1 MYRPLLA
8 SLTSVLLLVGGAAAR
23 GEPAGALAG
32 RVRTTEGTPVPQ
44 LLLVVAGPGGERT
57 AVTGPEGGYRV
68 AGLAPGEYRV
78 RLEAPGFILS
88 PEPRRVVGATEEG
101 LDLVLSPAPVREQVL
116 VAATRAEAAIS
127 SLGVAASVL
136 DRERI
141 AERRSPDVLHLLEE
155 VPGAT
160 VARAG
165 GLGRQGSLFLRGGP
179 SNAAR
184 VMIDGVPVNEP
195 GGAFDFGA
203 LLPLSLEQI
212 EVVRGAAS
220 SLYGTD
226 ALAGVVHL
234 VTRRAGPGDDTAF
247 EAEAEGGRFDSRRLQ
262 GEALGRRGGLDWTA
276 GALRVETDNQEPN
289 SAFRETAGAAALGV
303 RLGERSAV
311 RLVAR
316 GGLSTAGT
324 PGPTAFGR
332 PDLDASIERHL
343 LVVGGRFLRAGD
355 GFSHEVRAGYALS
368 DELDL
373 NPLDSGSYVPR
384 FGDRAGAFSISD
396 FTDPAGFQ
404 NDTRR
409 LSLGYQVDGRAAARH
424 LLTAGIDLERETGAL
439 GTRAEPLLS
448 PHRTNV
454 GAYVQDRLVVGDR
467 LFLTAGARVERNAGF
482 GTRAVPRAAAAWRL
496 RRGADATTLRA
507 SAGTGIKEPS
517 FFQSFGVSFF
527 AEGNPNLKA
536 ERSRTFDLG
545 IEQRLLGGRLRGEAT
560 AFQHDY
566 LDQVAYHVVD
576 FTTFQGGYVNL
587 GRTRARGVEL
597 SVEAAPAASI
607 WLSAAYT
614 FLDGTILVSTD
625 EFDPVVAVGRP
636 LLRRPKHQASFG
648 GRFTRG
654 RVGLGANLVA
664 VGRRADSD
672 FAGLG
677 LLTNGGYV
685 RLDVRARA
693 RLGHGLEA
701 FAVGENLL
709 DRRYQEVLG
718 YPALGRVVRAG
729 LHFQSGP
736 SRP

>member
-1 MYRPLLA
+1 MRRLDLA
-8 SLTSVLLLVGGAAAR
+8 TLTTVILFLGGAAAR
-23 GEPAGALAG
+23 GEPAGALSG
-32 RVRTTEGTPVPQ
+32 RVRTAAGTPVPQ
-44 LLLVVAGPGGERT
+44 LLLVVSGPGGERT
-57 AVTGPEGGYRV
+57 AVTGPEGRYRL

-78 RLEAPGFILS
+78 RVEAPGFVLS
-88 PEPRRVVGATEEG
+88 PEPHRQVGGTEED

-116 VAATRAEAAIS
+116 VAATRDEAALS

-136 DRERI
+136 DHERI

-155 VPGAT
+155 VPGAA

-203 LLPLSLEQI
+203 LLPLALEQI

-234 VTRRAGPGDDTAF
+234 VTRRAGPADGPDFD
-247 EAEAEGGRFDSRRLQ
+247 AEGEAGRFASRRLQ
-262 GEALGRRGGLDWTA
+262 GEARGRRGGLDWTA

-303 RLGERSAV
+303 RLGGRSSV
-311 RLVAR
+311 RVVAR
-316 GGLSTAGT
+316 GGTSTAGT
-324 PGPTAFGR
+324 SGQTLYGR

-343 LVVGGRFLRAGD
+343 VVLGGRLVRAGD
-355 GFSHEVRAGYALS
+355 RISHEVRAGYALS

-373 NPLDSGSYVPR
+373 DPIDSGSYVPR
-384 FGDRAGAFSISD
+384 YGDLVGAFPFSD
-396 FTDPAGFQ
+396 FADPAGFQ
-404 NDTRR
+404 NDVRR
-409 LSLGYQVDGRAAARH
+409 LSLGYQAEGRAGARH
-424 LLTAGIDLERETGAL
+424 LISAGADLERETGAL
-439 GTRAEPLLS
+439 GARAEPRLR
-448 PHRTNV
+448 PRRTNV
-454 GAYVQDRLVVGDR
+454 GAYLQDRLVLAGR
-467 LFLTAGARVERNAGF
+467 LFVTAGARVERNASF
-482 GTRAVPRAAAAWRL
+482 GTRVVPRAALAWRL
-496 RRGADATTLRA
+496 RGGADATTLRA
-507 SAGTGIKEPS
+507 SAATGIKEPS
-517 FFQSFGVSFF
+517 FFQSYGVSFF
-527 AEGNPNLKA
+527 ALGNPNLKP

-545 IEQRLLGGRLRGEAT
+545 LEQRLLGGRLRGEAT
-560 AFQHDY
+560 AFQHQY

-576 FTTFQGGYVNL
+576 FTTFQGSYVNL

-597 SVEAAPAASI
+597 SVEAAPVDSF

-614 FLDGTILVSTD
+614 YLDGRILVSTD

-636 LLRRPKHQASFG
+636 LLRRPKHQAAFG
-648 GRFTRG
+648 ARFTRG
-654 RVGLGANLVA
+654 RVGVGANLVA

-677 LLTNGGYV
+677 LLMNEGYA
-685 RLDVRARA
+685 RLDGRARL

-701 FAVGENLL
+701 FVAGENLL
-709 DRRYQEVLG
+709 DRRYQEILG
-718 YPALGRVVRAG
+718 YPALGRIVRAG
-729 LHFQSGP
+729 LRFQSGP
-736 SRP
+736 PRP

>member
-1 MYRPLLA
+1 MRRFDLA
-8 SLTSVLLLVGGAAAR
+8 ILTAVFLAGGAAAR
-23 GEPAGALAG
+23 GEPAGALTG
-32 RVRTTEGTPVPQ
+32 RVRTAEGTPVPQ
-44 LLLVVAGPGGERT
+44 LLLVVAGPSGERT
-57 AVTGPEGGYRV
+57 ALTGPDGRYRV
-68 AGLAPGEYRV
+68 AGLPPGEYRV
-78 RLEAPGFILS
+78 RVEAPGFILS
-88 PEPRRVVGATEEG
+88 PEPRRLVGAAEQN

-116 VAATRAEAAIS
+116 VAATRAEAALS
-127 SLGVAASVL
+127 TLGVAASVL
-136 DRERI
+136 DREHI
-141 AERRSPDVLHLLEE
+141 TERHSPDVLHLLEE
-155 VPGAT
+155 VPGAA

-234 VTRRAGPGDDTAF
+234 VTRHTGPGEGTAF
-247 EAEAEGGRFDSRRLQ
+247 EAEGERGRFHGWRGQ
-262 GEALGRRGGLDWTA
+262 GEALGRRGALDWTA
-276 GALRVETDNQEPN
+276 GALRVETDNQDPN

-303 RLGERSAV
+303 RLGERSSV
-311 RLVAR
+311 RFVAR
-316 GGLSTAGT
+316 GGTSVAGT
-324 PGPTAFGR
+324 SGPTAFGR

-355 GFSHEVRAGYALS
+355 RLSHEVRAGYALR

-373 NPLDSGSYVPR
+373 DPIDSGPYVPR
-384 FGDRAGAFSISD
+384 FGDRVGSFVISD

-404 NDTRR
+404 NDVRR
-409 LSLGYQVDGRAAARH
+409 LTLGYQVEGRAASRH
-424 LLTAGIDLERETGAL
+424 LLTAGLDLERETGAL

-448 PHRTNV
+448 PRRTNV
-454 GAYVQDRLVVGDR
+454 GAYAQDRLVVADR
-467 LFLTAGARVERNAGF
+467 LFVTAGARVERNASF
-482 GTRAVPRAAAAWRL
+482 GTRAVPRAAVAWRL
-496 RRGADATTLRA
+496 RRGADATTLRV

-527 AEGNPNLKA
+527 AQGNPNLKP
-536 ERSRTFDLG
+536 ERSRTYDLG

-576 FTTFQGGYVNL
+576 FTTFQGSFVNL

-597 SVEAAPAASI
+597 SVEAAPADSL

-614 FLDGTILVSTD
+614 F
-625 EFDPVVAVGRP
+625 PVVAVGRP
-636 LLRRPKHQASFG
+636 LLRRPKHQASLG

-677 LLTNGGYV
+677 LLMNDGYV
-685 RLDVRARA
+685 RLDARVRAS
-693 RLGHGLEA
+693 LGHGLEA

-729 LHFQSGP
+729 LRFQSGP

>member
-8 SLTSVLLLVGGAAAR
+8 SLTSVLLLVGDAAAR

-32 RVRTTEGTPVPQ
+32 RVRTAEGTPVPQ

-57 AVTGPEGGYRV
+57 AVTGAEGRYRV

-88 PEPRRVVGATEEG
+88 PEPRRVVGATEED

-116 VAATRAEAAIS
+116 VAATRAEAALS

-136 DRERI
+136 DHERI

-165 GLGRQGSLFLRGGP
+165 SLGRQGSLFLRGGP

-262 GEALGRRGGLDWTA
+262 GEALGRRGALDWTA

-289 SAFRETAGAAALGV
+289 GAFRETAGAAALGV

-316 GGLSTAGT
+316 GGMSTAGT

-355 GFSHEVRAGYALS
+355 GLSHELRAGYALS

-373 NPLDSGSYVPR
+373 NRIDSGSYLPR
-384 FGDRAGAFSISD
+384 FGDRVGAFSISD

-454 GAYVQDRLVVGDR
+454 GAYVQDRLVVADR
-467 LFLTAGARVERNAGF
+467 LFLTAGARVERNASF

-527 AEGNPNLKA
+527 AQGNPNLKA

-597 SVEAAPAASI
+597 SVEAAPTDSV

-677 LLTNGGYV
+677 LLMNGGYV
-685 RLDVRARA
+685 RLDARARA

-709 DRRYQEVLG
+709 DGRYQEVLG

-729 LHFQSGP
+729 LRFQSGP

>member
-1 MYRPLLA
+1 MYRRLLA
-8 SLTSVLLLVGGAAAR
+8 SLTSVLLFFGGAAAR

-32 RVRTTEGTPVPQ
+32 RVRTAEGTPVPQ
-44 LLLVVAGPGGERT
+44 LLLVVAGPSGERT
-57 AVTGPEGGYRV
+57 ALTGPDGRYRV
-68 AGLAPGEYRV
+68 AGLPPGEYRV
-78 RLEAPGFILS
+78 RVEAPGFILS
-88 PEPRRVVGATEEG
+88 PEPRRVVGGAQED
-101 LDLVLSPAPVREQVL
+101 LDLVLAAAPVREQVI
-116 VAATRAEAAIS
+116 VAATRAEAALS
-127 SLGVAASVL
+127 TLGVAASVL
-136 DRERI
+136 DHERI
-141 AERRSPDVLHLLEE
+141 TQRHSPDVLHLLEE
-155 VPGAT
+155 VPGAA

-165 GLGRQGSLFLRGGP
+165 GLGRQASLFLRGGP

-184 VMIDGVPVNEP
+184 LMIDGVPVNEP

-234 VTRRAGPGDDTAF
+234 VTRHAGPGEGTAF
-247 EAEAEGGRFDSRRLQ
+247 EAEGERGRFHSWRGQ
-262 GEALGRRGGLDWTA
+262 GEALGRRGALDWTA

-289 SAFRETAGAAALGV
+289 SAFRETAAAAALGV
-303 RLGERSAV
+303 RLGERSSV

-316 GGLSTAGT
+316 GGTSAAGT
-324 PGPTAFGR
+324 SGATAFGR

-343 LVVGGRFLRAGD
+343 LVLGGRLRRTGD
-355 GFSHEVRAGYALS
+355 GLSHEVRAGFALS

-373 NPLDSGSYVPR
+373 DPIDSGPYVPR
-384 FGDRAGAFSISD
+384 FGDRVGAFVISD

-409 LSLGYQVDGRAAARH
+409 LSLGYQVEGRAGTRH

-448 PHRTNV
+448 PRRTNV
-454 GAYVQDRLVVGDR
+454 GAYAQDRLVVADR
-467 LFLTAGARVERNAGF
+467 LFVTAGARVERNASF
-482 GTRAVPRAAAAWRL
+482 GTRAVPRAAVAWRL

-517 FFQSFGVSFF
+517 FFQSFGISFF
-527 AEGNPNLKA
+527 AQGNPNLKP

-560 AFQHDY
+560 AFHHDY
-566 LDQVAYHVVD
+566 LDQVAFHVVD
-576 FTTFQGGYVNL
+576 FTTFQGSYVNL
-587 GRTRARGVEL
+587 GHTRARGVEL
-597 SVEAAPAASI
+597 SVEAAPADSV

-677 LLTNGGYV
+677 LLMNDGYV
-685 RLDVRARA
+685 RLDARARA

-729 LHFQSGP
+729 LRFQSGP

>member
-1 MYRPLLA
+1 MYRRLLA
-8 SLTSVLLLVGGAAAR
+8 CLTSVLLLLGGAAAR

-32 RVRTTEGTPVPQ
+32 RVRTAEGTAVPQ
-44 LLLVVAGPGGERT
+44 LLLVVDGPGGERT
-57 AVTGPEGGYRV
+57 AITGPEGRYRV

-88 PEPRRVVGATEEG
+88 PVPRRVVGATEAD

-116 VAATRAEAAIS
+116 VAATRAEAALS

-136 DRERI
+136 DHERI
-141 AERRSPDVLHLLEE
+141 VERRSPDVLHLLEE

-184 VMIDGVPVNEP
+184 VMIDGVPMNEP

-234 VTRRAGPGDDTAF
+234 VTRRAGSGDDTAF

-289 SAFRETAGAAALGV
+289 SAFRETTGAAALGL
-303 RLGERSAV
+303 RLGERSSV

-316 GGLSTAGT
+316 GGTSIAGT

-332 PDLDASIERHL
+332 PDLDAAIERHL
-343 LVVGGRFLRAGD
+343 LVLGGRLLRAGD
-355 GFSHEVRAGYALS
+355 RLSHEVRAGFALS
-368 DELDL
+368 DELDV
-373 NPLDSGSYVPR
+373 NPIDSGSYIPR
-384 FGDRAGAFSISD
+384 FGDRVGAFAISD

-409 LSLGYQVDGRAAARH
+409 LSLGYQVEGQAGRQH
-424 LLTAGIDLERETGAL
+424 LLTAGVDIERETGAL
-439 GTRAEPLLS
+439 GSRSEPLLT
-448 PHRTNV
+448 PRRTNGGV
-454 GAYVQDRLVVGDR
+454 YVQDRLVLADKV
-467 LFLTAGARVERNAGF
+467 FVTAGGRVEHNASF
-482 GTRAVPRAAAAWRL
+482 GTRAVPRAAVAWRV
-496 RRGADATTLRA
+496 RGGQEATTLRA
-507 SAGTGIKEPS
+507 SAGAGIKEPS
-517 FFQSFGVSFF
+517 FFHSFGVSFF
-527 AEGNPNLKA
+527 ALGNPDLRP
-536 ERSRTFDLG
+536 ERSRTFDAG
-545 IEQRLLGGRLRGEAT
+545 IEQRLFAGRVRAEAT
-560 AFQHDY
+560 AFHHDY
-566 LDQVAYHVVD
+566 RDQIAYHVVD
-576 FTTFQGGYVNL
+576 FTTFQGTFVNL

-597 SVEAAPAASI
+597 SVEAAPSSSL

-677 LLTNGGYV
+677 LLMNDGYTRV
-685 RLDVRARA
+685 DARA
-693 RLGHGLEA
+693 RVRIAYGLEA
-701 FAVGENLL
+701 FVVGENLL
-709 DRRYQEVLG
+709 DRRYQEILG
-718 YPALGRVVRAG
+718 YPALGRTLRGGVRF
-729 LHFQSGP
+729 HTEP
-736 SRP
+736 SP

>member
-1 MYRPLLA
+1 MRLDLA
-8 SLTSVLLLVGGAAAR
+8 ILTAVFLVGGAAAR
-23 GEPAGALAG
+23 GEPAGALSG
-32 RVRTTEGTPVPQ
+32 RVRTAEGTPVPQ

-57 AVTGPEGGYRV
+57 AVTGSEGRYHV

-78 RLEAPGFILS
+78 RIEAPGFVLS
-88 PEPRRVVGATEEG
+88 PEPHRVIAESEED

-116 VAATRAEAAIS
+116 VAATRAEAALS

-136 DRERI
+136 DHERI

-155 VPGAT
+155 VPGAA

-234 VTRRAGPGDDTAF
+234 VTRRAGPGDGPAF

-262 GEALGRRGGLDWTA
+262 GEAVGRRGGLDWTA
-276 GALRVETDNQEPN
+276 GALRVETDNQGPN
-289 SAFRETAGAAALGV
+289 SAFRETAGAAALGI
-303 RLGERSAV
+303 RLGERSSV

-316 GGLSTAGT
+316 GGTSTAGT
-324 PGPTAFGR
+324 AGPTAFGR

-343 LVVGGRFLRAGD
+343 LVVGGRLFRAGD
-355 GFSHEVRAGYALS
+355 RLSHEVLAGYALS

-373 NPLDSGSYVPR
+373 NPIDSGSYVPR
-384 FGDRAGAFSISD
+384 YGDRVGAFAISD

-404 NDTRR
+404 NDVRR
-409 LSLGYQVDGRAAARH
+409 LTLGYQAEGRAGARH
-424 LLTAGIDLERETGAL
+424 LLTAGADLERETGAL

-448 PHRTNV
+448 PRRTNA
-454 GAYVQDRLVVGDR
+454 GAYVQDRLVLAGR
-467 LFLTAGARVERNAGF
+467 LFVTAGARVERNASF
-482 GTRAVPRAAAAWRL
+482 GTRVVPRVALAWRL
-496 RRGADATTLRA
+496 RGGADAATLRA

-527 AEGNPNLKA
+527 AQGNPNLKP

-545 IEQRLLGGRLRGEAT
+545 IEQRLFGGRVRGEAT

-576 FTTFQGGYVNL
+576 FTTFQGSFVNL

-597 SVEAAPAASI
+597 SVETAPADSLR
-607 WLSAAYT
+607 LSAAYT
-614 FLDGTILVSTD
+614 FLDGRILVSTA

-636 LLRRPKHQASFG
+636 LLRRPKHQAAFG
-648 GRFTRG
+648 ARFTRG
-654 RVGLGANLVA
+654 PVGLGANIVA
-664 VGRRADSD
+664 VGKRADSD

-677 LLTNGGYV
+677 LLTNDGYV
-685 RLDVRARA
+685 RLDGRARA

-701 FAVGENLL
+701 FVVGENLL

-718 YPALGRVVRAG
+718 YPALGRALRAG
-729 LHFQSGP
+729 LRFQSE
-736 SRP
+736 RPRP

>member
-1 MYRPLLA
+1 MRRPNR
-8 SLTSVLLLVGGAAAR
+8 LTLTAVLLFGAAAAR

-32 RVRTTEGTPVPQ
+32 RVRTADGTPIPQ
-44 LLLVVAGPGGERT
+44 LVLVVAGPGGERT
-57 AVTGPEGGYRV
+57 AVTGPEGRYRI
-68 AGLAPGEYRV
+68 AGLVPGEYRV
-78 RLEAPGFILS
+78 RVDAPGFVLS
-88 PEPRRVVGATEEG
+88 PEPQRVIGTAEED

-116 VAATRAEAAIS
+116 VAATRAEAALS
-127 SLGVAASVL
+127 TLGVAASVI

-141 AERRSPDVLHLLEE
+141 TERRSPDVLQLLQE
-155 VPGAT
+155 VPGAA

-165 GLGRQGSLFLRGGP
+165 ALGRQGSLFLRGGP

-184 VMIDGVPVNEP
+184 IMIDGVPVNEP

-234 VTRRAGPGDDTAF
+234 VTRRAALGDGTAF
-247 EAEAEGGRFDSRRLQ
+247 ETEAEGGRFDSRRLQ

-289 SAFRETAGAAALGV
+289 SAFRETAGAAALGL
-303 RLGERSAV
+303 RLGERSSL
-311 RLVAR
+311 RLVGR
-316 GGLSTAGT
+316 GGASNAGT
-324 PGPTAFGR
+324 PGATAFGR
-332 PDLDASIERHL
+332 PDLDASIERRL
-343 LVVGGRFLRAGD
+343 LVLGGRFRRAGD
-355 GFSHEVRAGYALS
+355 GLSHEIRAGFALS

-373 NPLDSGSYVPR
+373 NPIDSGAYIPR
-384 FGDRAGAFSISD
+384 FGDRVGAFAISD

-409 LSLGYQVDGRAAARH
+409 LSLGYQVEGRAGRRH
-424 LLTAGIDLERETGAL
+424 LLTAGADLERETGAL

-454 GAYVQDRLVVGDR
+454 GAYVQDRLVLADR
-467 LFLTAGARVERNAGF
+467 VFLTAGARVERNASF
-482 GTRAVPRAAAAWRL
+482 GTRAVPRAALAWRL
-496 RRGADATTLRA
+496 RGGANATTLRA

-527 AEGNPNLKA
+527 AQGNPNLKP

-560 AFQHDY
+560 AFHHDY
-566 LDQVAYHVVD
+566 RDQVAYHVVD
-576 FTTFQGGYVNL
+576 FTTFQGSFVNL

-597 SVEAAPAASI
+597 SVEAAPTDSL

-614 FLDGTILVSTD
+614 FLDGRILVSTD

-636 LLRRPKHQASFG
+636 LLRRPKHQAAFG
-648 GRFTRG
+648 ARFTRG

-677 LLTNGGYV
+677 LLVNDGYTRV
-685 RLDVRARA
+685 DARVRA
-693 RLGHGLEA
+693 RLGRGFEA
-701 FAVGENLL
+701 FGVAENLL

-718 YPALGRVVRAG
+718 YPALGRVLRAG
-729 LHFQSGP
+729 LRFQSGA

>member
-1 MYRPLLA
+1 MRRLDPTV
-8 SLTSVLLLVGGAAAR
+8 LTFVLLLCGAAAR

-32 RVRTTEGTPVPQ
+32 RVRTLEGTPVPQ
-44 LLLVVAGPGGERT
+44 LLLVVTGPGGERT
-57 AVTGPEGGYRV
+57 AVTGPEGRYRV

-78 RLEAPGFILS
+78 RVEAPGFVLS
-88 PEPRRVVGATEEG
+88 PEPHRVVGAAEED
-101 LDLVLSPAPVREQVL
+101 LDLVLSPAPVREQIL
-116 VAATRAEAAIS
+116 VAATRAEAALS

-155 VPGAT
+155 VPGAA

-165 GLGRQGSLFLRGGP
+165 TLGRQGSLFLRGAP

-184 VMIDGVPVNEP
+184 VLIDGVPVNEP

-203 LLPLSLEQI
+203 LLPLSLQQI

-234 VTRRAGPGDDTAF
+234 VTRHAGPADGPAF
-247 EAEAEGGRFDSRRLQ
+247 EAEAEGGRFDSRRVQ
-262 GEALGRRGGLDWTA
+262 GEAVGRRGGIDWTA

-289 SAFRETAGAAALGV
+289 SAFRETAGAAALGA
-303 RLGERSAV
+303 RLGERSSL

-316 GGLSTAGT
+316 GATSTAGT
-324 PGPTAFGR
+324 PGQTAFGR

-343 LVVGGRFLRAGD
+343 VVLGGRLVRAGD
-355 GFSHEVRAGYALS
+355 RLSQEVRAGYALS

-373 NPLDSGSYVPR
+373 DPLDSGSYVPR
-384 FGDRAGAFSISD
+384 FGDRVGAFAISD

-404 NDTRR
+404 NDVRR
-409 LSLGYQVDGRAAARH
+409 LSLGYQAEGRAGGRH
-424 LLTAGIDLERETGAL
+424 LLTAGADLERETGAL

-448 PHRTNV
+448 PRRTNA
-454 GAYVQDRLVVGDR
+454 GAYAQDRLVLAGR
-467 LFLTAGARVERNAGF
+467 LFVTAGARVERNASF
-482 GTRAVPRAAAAWRL
+482 GTRVVPRGALAWRL
-496 RRGADATTLRA
+496 RGGPDATTLRA
-507 SAGTGIKEPS
+507 SAGAGIKEPS

-527 AEGNPNLKA
+527 ARGNPSLKP

-545 IEQRLLGGRLRGEAT
+545 IEQRLFGGRVRGEAT
-560 AFQHDY
+560 AFHHVY

-576 FTTFQGGYVNL
+576 FTTFQGSFVNL
-587 GRTRARGVEL
+587 GRTRARGFEL
-597 SVEAAPAASI
+597 AVEAAPADSLR
-607 WLSAAYT
+607 LSAAYT
-614 FLDGTILVSTD
+614 LLDGRILVSTD
-625 EFDPVVAVGRP
+625 AFDPVVAVGRP
-636 LLRRPKHQASFG
+636 LLRRPKHQAAFG
-648 GRFTRG
+648 ARFTRG
-654 RVGLGANLVA
+654 RVGVGANLVA

-677 LLTNGGYV
+677 LLTNDGYV
-685 RLDVRARA
+685 RLDGRARA
-693 RLGHGLEA
+693 RLGRGWEA
-701 FAVGENLL
+701 FVAGENLL

-718 YPALGRVVRAG
+718 YPALARVVRGG
-729 LHFQSGP
+729 LRFQSERR
-736 SRP
+736 RP